1 MDGLLGCLL
10 QGQVRCLFELH
21 CQRIEYDMKNTPLNS
36 LTLSEWYD
44 IMGINPWHGFQLSN
58 AQIPI
63 DSKCNTLTYEQ
74 AFGNADRIGRRDLRR
89 AINRAEEVAFNY
101 LKYWPY
107 KRHVEEIIA
116 YPTLGNH
123 ALSRRYN
130 VDPMGRWVS
139 LQLPEGHV
147 HSLGY
152 LAQSNPVVSELTY
165 ADLDG
170 DNVYETATCT
180 ASVPSGTL
188 NTEVAIQF
196 QSGDLGTLSE
206 SPFIPTRKV
215 SVVGTT
221 ATITFDSWNLVKP
234 VKYQGFNSNAI
245 DPNDYY
251 KGVPNT
257 PFSMARYVEVSRR
270 RTDPTGTTQDTAQAV
285 FIWESEPYPYFSRC
299 CYSLPSLE
307 TSDPSGLRYAIA
319 RGGVRDSRA
328 GIIYLGDA
336 VYDQDTQTWN
346 GKVDWHTCRT
356 PDRVIVRYEAG
367 SNDNIWK
374 TTIAR
379 LAAAEATR
387 PICACATANKELA
400 EWQWDLSR
408 NGGSDE
414 VYSSPQDMTNP
425 IGSRRGQVYAWRMI
439 QQLQRTIGIL
449 AG

>member
-1 MDGLLGCLL
+1 MT
-10 QGQVRCLFELH
+10 
-21 CQRIEYDMKNTPLNS
+21 NTPFNALN
-36 LTLSEWYD
+36 LSEWYD

-58 AQIPI
+58 ASIPL
-63 DSKCNTLTYEQ
+63 DSKCNTLTFER
-74 AFGNADRIGRRDLRR
+74 AWGNADRVGRRELRR
-89 AINRAEEVAFNY
+89 AIERAEEVAFTY
-101 LKYWPY
+101 LKYWPSR
-107 KRHVEEIIA
+107 RHVEETIS
-116 YPTLGNH
+116 YPILGNH

-130 VDPMGRWVS
+130 VDPMGKWVS

-152 LAQSNPVVSELTY
+152 LAESTAADVVLLY
-165 ADLDG
+165 QDLDG
-170 DNVYETATCT
+170 DGVFETATCT

-188 NTEVAIQF
+188 TTEVTAQF
-196 QSGDLGTLSE
+196 QSADLGTLEKSAD
-206 SPFIPTRKV
+206 IPIRKIV
-215 SVVGTT
+215 ISGTT
-221 ATITFDSWNLVKP
+221 ATVTFDSWNLVRP
-234 VKYQGFNSNAI
+234 LKYQGFNSGTL
-245 DPNDYY
+245 DPSSFPPV
-251 KGVPNT
+251 GGANT
-257 PFSMARYVEVSRR
+257 YVFARSINVFRR

-299 CYSLPSLE
+299 CYSFPQLE
-307 TSDPSGLRYAIA
+307 TRDPSALRYAIA

-336 VYDQDTQTWN
+336 VYDEDSQTWS
-346 GKVDWHTCRT
+346 GRVDWQTCRT

-367 SNDNIWK
+367 SVDNIWK

-379 LAAAEATR
+379 LAAAEVTR
-387 PICACATANKELA
+387 PICACTTANKELA

-408 NGGSDE
+408 NGGTDE

-425 IGSRRGQVYAWRMI
+425 IGSRRGQVYAWRAI